1 MAGIDLF
8 AAPAQ
13 PTMQQTNLTVPQ
25 EGGAGAVDLFGAAT
39 QQAQAPTQGG
49 ISVPSGLSL
58 DITQQPQQQQQ
69 QQFDPGDFL
78 STALEGYKPIQDS
91 DWGQAIQEVGG
102 NIVPSAQGVAKDTLS
117 GLMDPL
123 GTVTQLGGIIT
134 GGLQEMIPGMKGIM
148 PEGRSKEAEEMLDL
162 FTSVMKDEYGSV
174 ENFKKTAKNDPVKV
188 LADMG
193 TFFVPGGKA
202 VKGLGKASKF
212 KALERLGGAIASG
225 SAALEPV
232 NIAKRGVG
240 ALGGLIPKGIPS
252 KLYESGLNLSAKL
265 TKQQRAKL
273 LKTGLTEGIT
283 PTIKGLDKLRDKVN
297 VLNVEIA
304 DLIDRAATTGKRIPV
319 ESLNKEFN
327 KLRTK
332 AEEFG
337 FGDVEGALS
346 AIDKVENDIRRVAA
360 EGSIDPVKAQ
370 RIKQNI
376 YRSNKN
382 AYEAFTQ
389 SPASAEARKMFAR
402 NIKESLE
409 TLFPEFDELRKA
421 NKRDS
426 DLISLEKEI
435 IKSVDSLRMADLVN
449 SRSPVAVTMGLLNRP
464 AMKAKLGIVIDKL
477 RRTGT
482 FVDPQGLFSK
492 AALAPAMGGGL
503 GAVTRGA
510 AALPSRLETDL
521 GGEEAQ

>member
-58 DITQQPQQQQQ
+58 DITQQPQQQ
-69 QQFDPGDFL
+69 FDPGDFL

-123 GTVTQLGGIIT
+123 GTVTQLGGIVT

-148 PEGRSKEAEEMLDL
+148 PEGRSKEAEEMFDL

-212 KALERLGGAIASG
+212 KTLERLGGAIASG

-265 TKQQRAKL
+265 TKQQRANL
-273 LKTGLTEGIT
+273 IKTGLTEGVM
-283 PTIKGLDKLRDKVN
+283 PTIKGLDNIRDRIN

-304 DLIDRAATTGKRIPV
+304 DLIDRAATTGERIPV
-319 ESLNKEFN
+319 ELLGKGIT
-327 KLRTK
+327 KLKQQAR
-332 AEEFG
+332 ELR
-337 FGDVEGALS
+337 FGDKDAALT
-346 AIDKVENDIRRVAA
+346 AINNVKKEILGLSR
-360 EGSIDPVKAQ
+360 GGTIDPRKAQ
-370 RIKQNI
+370 RVKQNI
-376 YRSNKN
+376 YKANKN

-389 SPASAEARKMFAR
+389 SPANVEAKKMFAH
-402 NIKESLE
+402 NLKESLE
-409 TLFPEFDELRKA
+409 TLFPEFDELRKT

-449 SRSPVAVTMGLLNRP
+449 SRSPVAITMGLLNRP

-492 AALAPAMGGGL
+492 AALAPVMGGGL